1 MLTLLE
7 EIVLLTI
14 NPRTGSLEGGNEFG
28 VRYAL
33 AGAVLFDLAL
43 AQRIDTD
50 VDTVTVIND
59 TPTGNPMQDEL
70 LAALSKGGAS
80 HKVRDCVEQIFFQR
94 KDLEGEALALLVNK
108 GIIRKEASKFLWV
121 IDVERL
127 RVIDGAPHQNIRAR
141 LAKAVLEDEIP
152 DVRDI
157 MLVSLASACGLL
169 SVVLAPAQIEM
180 RAEWIETISK
190 IETISRNVSSSI
202 AGLLED
208 LARGSAGFGMAHSI

>member
-1 MLTLLE
+1 VLTLLE

-14 NPRTGSLEGGNEFG
+14 NPRTGCLEGGNEYG

-50 VDTVTVIND
+50 VDSVTVISSV
-59 TPTGNPMQDEL
+59 PTGDAVQDEL
-70 LAALSKGGAS
+70 LAALSKGAAS
-80 HKVRDCVEQIFFQR
+80 HKVRECVDQIFFQR
-94 KDLEGEALALLVNK
+94 KDLEGEALAQMIKK
-108 GIIRKEASKFLWV
+108 GILRKEASKLLWV

-127 RVIDGAPHQNIRAR
+127 RVIDGAPRQSIKAR
-141 LAKAVLEDEIP
+141 LARAVLEDDIP

-157 MLVSLASACGLL
+157 MLVSLANACGLL

-180 RAEWIETISK
+180 RADWIETLCK
-190 IETISRNVSSSI
+190 IETISRNVGSSI
-202 AGLLED
+202 ASLLDD
-208 LARGSAGFGMAHSI
+208 LAHGAAGFGIAHSI

>member
-1 MLTLLE
+1 LLTLLE

-14 NPRTGSLEGGNEFG
+14 DPRTGCLGGDNEYG

-50 VDTVTVIND
+50 VDSVTVISD
-59 TPTGNPMQDEL
+59 APTGNPIQDEL
-70 LAALSKGGAS
+70 LAALVKGAAS

-94 KDLEGEALALLVNK
+94 KDLEGDALAQLVQK

-127 RVIDGAPHQNIRAR
+127 RVLDGASRQNITAR
-141 LAKAVLEDEIP
+141 LAQAILEDDIP

-157 MLVSLASACGLL
+157 MLVSLANACGLL
-169 SVVLAPAQIEM
+169 SVVLAPAQIER
-180 RAEWIETISK
+180 RAEWIETLSR

-202 AGLLED
+202 GTLLED
-208 LARGSAGFGMAHSI
+208 IARGSAGFGIARSI